1 LKGWRIEHLCLH
13 QSQDPLSTKQW
24 QTASESF
31 SSQLYFPPPI
41 ILFLLTTPRYLT
53 HSLSIKLP
61 TFSQTGRAF
70 STTTTDINGI
80 HPLLP
85 HLRHRLPYYPSVP
98 NPPFLH
104 HLTPLPVLLLTRHR
118 WLPIL
123 STLSFPSVSHFY
135 TRLPTSFAG
144 DAEAGLS
151 SAAFDLS
158 GNITEGDARA
168 GLDDASKKEI
178 QKIMRKRR
186 LDFDEARKVY
196 MQERFKKN
204 NIGPDGRPRD
214 PKFVSF
220 S

>member
-1 LKGWRIEHLCLH
+1 M
-13 QSQDPLSTKQW
+13 
-24 QTASESF
+24 
-31 SSQLYFPPPI
+31 
-41 ILFLLTTPRYLT
+41 
-53 HSLSIKLP
+53 
-61 TFSQTGRAF
+61 
-70 STTTTDINGI
+70 
-80 HPLLP
+80 
-85 HLRHRLPYYPSVP
+85 
-98 NPPFLH
+98 
-104 HLTPLPVLLLTRHR
+104 
-118 WLPIL
+118 
-123 STLSFPSVSHFY
+123 SHFY